1 MKEQKNIERLFQE
14 KFKDFEVAPPEMVW
28 KNIEEKLNEKKK
40 KRRVIPFWFKTS
52 GIAASLLLGFYIY
65 NLSNESSLKI
75 KEPINKTVEKNNE
88 NSINKTN
95 SSINNSKITSP
106 SIKEESVLTEND
118 NIIDQTNYVN
128 GITNDVSNKKGA
140 FTKASENLVAFS
152 KNNNTKNSNSKSVQ
166 TGIDINK
173 ENKNTIVLTDNNK
186 SDVDKNKNRNNMSN
200 LVQNKIDF
208 DQINAISNDKSRSV
222 LVENSTKNTAQD
234 SSLLAKIS
242 EEVNALEQLLKEKE
256 VGKNV
261 EEKEKEKQNRWAVS
275 SNASPVYFNSSSKGS
290 PIDSRFESNEKSY
303 NNNLSYGL
311 GLSYTINDKIS
322 FRTGINTVNLD
333 YNTKGVVF
341 HQDVNAR
348 EIENVSR
355 NQRGSLIDIENKSV
369 NNNNLAGEINL
380 FGNSVKKY
388 DGELNQQMGYI
399 EVPLELTYK
408 VLDKKIGIEFV
419 GGMSTL
425 FLNKNNVSIVS
436 NGIEMEI
443 GKANNLNKVHF
454 SSNIGIGFKY
464 KFLKSFEANFNP
476 MFKYQ
481 LNTYTEN
488 SGNFKPYFIGLYSG
502 FTFKF

>member
-40 KRRVIPFWFKTS
+40 KRRVIPFWFKGS

-75 KEPINKTVEKNNE
+75 EEPINTSVEKNNE
-88 NSINKTN
+88 NLINKAN
-95 SSINNSKITSP
+95 SSNSKITSP
-106 SIKEESVLTEND
+106 SITEENVLTEND
-118 NIIDQTNYVN
+118 NVINQTDYVD
-128 GITNDVSNKKGA
+128 GINNVSNKKET
-140 FTKASENLVAFS
+140 FTKTSENLVALS
-152 KNNNTKNSNSKSVQ
+152 KKDNTKNSNSKSVQ
-166 TGIDINK
+166 PSMNINK
-173 ENKNTIVLTDNNK
+173 ENKDAIVLTDNNK
-186 SDVDKNKNRNNMSN
+186 SDVDKNKNRNNTSN
-200 LVQNKIDF
+200 LVQNEINF
-208 DQINAISNDKSRSV
+208 DKINAISNDKNRSV

-261 EEKEKEKQNRWAVS
+261 EEKEKEKRNRWAVS

-311 GLSYTINDKIS
+311 GVSYAINDKIS
-322 FRTGINTVNLD
+322 FRTGVNTVNLD
-333 YNTKGVVF
+333 YNTKEVVF
-341 HQDVNAR
+341 YQDANAR

-369 NNNNLAGEINL
+369 NNDNLAGEINL

-399 EVPLELTYK
+399 EVPLELAYK

-436 NGIEMEI
+436 NGVEMEI